1 MVQSATKPAPKP
13 IPNAA
18 VKGMI
23 ARISQRV

>member
-18 VKGMI
+18 VKGMLT
-23 ARISQRV
+23 RISRRI